1 MAFNAEQRAEFQ
13 EAFDLFADAGRLP
26 SRQLVSL
33 LRSLGQNPTQEEAA
47 KVKADAGVGDS
58 IQFDDFLSI
67 MEVMVEDSDRRED
80 EELREAFDAIANEG
94 LVRMSDIRKTL
105 DGLAANLPVSD
116 HDIYERHERPTEEE
130 DKELDFDAFKKM
142 LAG

>member
-105 DGLAANLPVSD
+105 DGSRRCLQVRYVHGRSTRASR
-116 HDIYERHERPTEEE
+116 IPT
-130 DKELDFDAFKKM
+130 F
-142 LAG
+142 GVVVVW